1 MGRVEWLKWVAR
13 YGNPRTRWRNL
24 RGFLAFEVYSLG
36 CRLSG
41 YRVAHWLDEA
51 PRMPA
56 GRYLRVVRP
65 APPAVRLLDRLF
77 PFGEEARAEYV
88 PFTRGAADGARRAGA
103 RVKVVEIS
111 YRLGCD
117 SSE

>member
-13 YGNPRTRWRNL
+13 YGNPETRWQNVG
-24 RGFLAFEVYSLG
+24 GFLAFELYSL
-36 CRLSG
+36 CCTLSG
-41 YRVAHWLDEA
+41 YRIDHWLDDA
-51 PRMPA
+51 PPRPA

-65 APPAVRLLDRLF
+65 APPAVRMLDRLF
-77 PFGEEARAEYV
+77 PFGEESHADYV
-88 PFTRGAADGARRAGA
+88 PLAGEAAEETRGAGG

-111 YRLGCD
+111 YRLGVD

>member
-13 YGNPRTRWRNL
+13 YGNPRTRWRNVG
-24 RGFLAFEVYSLG
+24 RFLAFEFYSLG
-36 CRLSG
+36 CMLSG
-41 YRVAHWLDEA
+41 YRIAHWLEEKP
-51 PRMPA
+51 PRPA

-65 APPAVRLLDRLF
+65 APLAVRMLDRLF
-77 PFGEEARAEYV
+77 PFGEESHADYV
-88 PFTRGAADGARRAGA
+88 PFTGEAERVARGAGG

-111 YRLGCD
+111 YRLSVD